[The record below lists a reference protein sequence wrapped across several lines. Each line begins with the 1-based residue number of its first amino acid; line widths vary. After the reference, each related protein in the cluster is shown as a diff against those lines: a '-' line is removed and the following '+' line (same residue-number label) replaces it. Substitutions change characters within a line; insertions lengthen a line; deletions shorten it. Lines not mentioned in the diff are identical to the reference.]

1 MKPAW
6 DQLAGEF
13 EGNANVVIVDV
24 DCTSDK
30 SKDLCSK
37 YGVRGYPTIKYFTD
51 STDEL
56 GDAYEGGRTYDDLK
70 KFADESLGPS
80 CSPNNLDLCDK
91 DQVAE
96 IEKYQAMPEAELQEK
111 VDTATKTV
119 ADAEKTFK
127 DEVSKLQKTYEGLM
141 KTKDETI
148 EAAKTPELK
157 YIKMVLSAMKKGG
170 KDEL

>member
-13 EGNANVVIVDV
+13 EGNPNVAIVDV

-56 GDAYEGGRTYDDLK
+56 GDPYEGGRSYDDLK

-96 IEKYQAMPEAELQEK
+96 IEKYQAMPQAELQEK
-111 VDTATKTV
+111 VDAATKTV

-127 DEVSKLQKTYEGLM
+127 DEVSKLQKAYEGLM
-141 KTKDETI
+141 KTKDTI
-148 EAAKTPELK
+148 EAAKTPEMK
-157 YIKMVLSAMKKGG
+157 YIKMVLAASKKGG